1 MTENTAVAEQ
11 FTGLILLT
19 GNDKPGIAASLFET
33 LAPFAVHV
41 IDIEQIVINNRLILT
56 VLIGA
61 SPAHQNAIEEDLNA
75 CAAALDVDIA
85 TLFGK
90 GELAAI
96 AENLLE
102 VSISSAKLHPQA
114 VALISKSIVDCGGN
128 IESFTRTSANPVSI
142 KITVSGASNDALSA
156 TFETIT
162 FEESTTISVSEK

>member
-33 LAPFAVHV
+33 LAPFAVYV

-61 SPAHQNAIEEDLNA
+61 SPAHQSAIEEDLNT
-75 CAAALDVDIA
+75 CAATLDVDIA

-90 GELAAI
+90 SQLAPI
-96 AENLLE
+96 AKNL
-102 VSISSAKLHPQA
+102 VHVVINATKLHPQA
-114 VALISKSIVDCGGN
+114 VQMASKAITDCGGN
-128 IESFTRTSANPVSI
+128 IESFTRTSADPVSI
-142 KITVSGASNDALSA
+142 RITVSGVTKNTLDSTLATIPFEDA
-156 TFETIT
+156 
-162 FEESTTISVSEK
+162 TTISVSEN

>member
-1 MTENTAVAEQ
+1 MTEKSVQPEQ

-19 GNDKPGIAASLFET
+19 GVDAPGIASSLFET

-61 SPAHQNAIEEDLNA
+61 NPAHQSAIEEDLSA

-90 GELAAI
+90 DELASM
-96 AENLLE
+96 LGDL
-102 VSISSAKLHPQA
+102 VTLTISAPKLHPREL
-114 VALISKSIVDCGGN
+114 ALATQMITQTGAN
-128 IESFTRTSANPVSI
+128 IENFARTSDSPVSI
-142 KITVSGASNDALSA
+142 VITLSGVSAKDIESALSPLI
-156 TFETIT
+156 FDSE
-162 FEESTTISVSEK
+162 TTISVSAC